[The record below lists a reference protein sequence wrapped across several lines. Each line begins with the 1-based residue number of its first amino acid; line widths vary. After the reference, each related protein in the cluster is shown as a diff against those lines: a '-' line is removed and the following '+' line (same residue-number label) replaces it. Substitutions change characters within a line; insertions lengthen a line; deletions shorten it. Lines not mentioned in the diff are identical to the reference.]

1 MNEFITV
8 FQNRQDMLLETVL
21 EHLQISMVSL
31 IIAILFAVP
40 LGLILTRYPKAAE
53 PVIATSAVMQTI
65 PSLAVLAFL
74 IPFFGIGTTP
84 AIIALVLYGL
94 LPILRNTYTGINE
107 VDPALKEAA
116 TGMGMNSFKRLT
128 KVELPIA
135 MPVIMAGIRT
145 SMVLI
150 VGTTTI
156 AALIG
161 AGGLGEII
169 LLGLDRGADIN
180 LILLGAIPA
189 ALLAILLDLILKVLE
204 RFSKKAGM
212 KSFVAMLLIAVFIV
226 VTPFMFNGTKQAE
239 LVIGGKMGS
248 EPEILINMY
257 KLLIEEETE
266 LTVSLEPNLGKT
278 AFVFSALQEGSID
291 IFPEFTG
298 TAIVTHME
306 EQAQSNDAH
315 VVYEQAKQGMKYK
328 YDMEFLEPMEFNN
341 TYAVATTRE
350 MADQYGLQEIGDL
363 KQIENEITAGFTLEF
378 NDRYDGYVGMQEVY
392 NLDIADI
399 KTMEPGIRQSALT
412 NREVDI
418 IDAYATDS
426 YMVELDLVTLED
438 PENLFP
444 PYQGA
449 PLMRED
455 TLEAYP
461 ELEAI
466 LNQLSGKI
474 TDDEMRQM
482 NYQVDYEDKSPNEV
496 ARAYLA
502 NEGLLD
508 N

>member
-8 FQNRQDMLLETVL
+8 FKNRQDMLLETIL
-21 EHLQISMVSL
+21 EHLQISMISL
-31 IIAILFAVP
+31 IIAVFLAVP
-40 LGLILTRYPKAAE
+40 LGLILTRYKKVAE
-53 PVIATSAVMQTI
+53 PVIGVSAVMQTI

-94 LPILRNTYTGINE
+94 LPILRNTYTGIKE

-116 TGMGMNSFKRLT
+116 TGMGMNSLKQLT
-128 KVELPIA
+128 KVEFPIA

-189 ALLAILLDLILKVLE
+189 ALLAILLDFILKILE
-204 RFSKKAGM
+204 RFSKKAGI
-212 KSFVAMLLIAVFIV
+212 KSFIVMLLIAILIIA
-226 VTPFMFNGTKQAE
+226 TPFMWNGNKQPD

-248 EPEILINMY
+248 EPEVLMNMY
-257 KLLIEEETE
+257 KLLIEEETD
-266 LTVSLEPNLGKT
+266 LTVGLEPNLGKT

-306 EQAQSNDAH
+306 EQAQSNEAQE
-315 VVYEQAKQGMKYK
+315 VYEQARQGMKEK
-328 YDMEFLEPMEFNN
+328 FDMEYLQPMAFNN
-341 TYAVATTRE
+341 TYAVATTKE
-350 MADQYGLQEIGDL
+350 MADQYDLQEIGDL
-363 KQIENEITAGFTLEF
+363 KKIENEITAGFTLEF
-378 NDRYDGYVGMQEVY
+378 NDRYDGYVGMQDVY

-399 KTMEPGIRQSALT
+399 KTMEPGIRQSALA
-412 NREVDI
+412 NGEVDI

-426 YMVELDLVTLED
+426 YMVELDLVTLDD

-449 PLMRED
+449 PLMRTE
-455 TLEAYP
+455 TLETYP
-461 ELEAI
+461 ELEEI

-474 TDDEMRQM
+474 TDEEMRKM
-482 NYQVDYEDKSPNEV
+482 NYQVDYEDESPNEV
-496 ARAYLA
+496 ARTYLV
-502 NEGLLD
+502 NEGLLP

>member
-8 FQNRQDMLLETVL
+8 FKNRQDMLLETIL
-21 EHLQISMVSL
+21 EHLQISMISL
-31 IIAILFAVP
+31 IIAVFLAVP
-40 LGLILTRYPKAAE
+40 LGLILTRYKKVAE
-53 PVIATSAVMQTI
+53 PVIGVSAVMQTI

-94 LPILRNTYTGINE
+94 LPILRNTYTGIKE
-107 VDPALKEAA
+107 VDSALKEAA
-116 TGMGMNSFKRLT
+116 TGMGMNSLKQLT
-128 KVELPIA
+128 KVEFPIA

-189 ALLAILLDLILKVLE
+189 ALLAILLDFILKILE
-204 RFSKKAGM
+204 RFSKKAGI
-212 KSFVAMLLIAVFIV
+212 KSFIVMLLIAILIIA
-226 VTPFMFNGTKQAE
+226 TPFMWNGNKQPD

-248 EPEILINMY
+248 EPEVLMNMY
-257 KLLIEEETE
+257 KLLIEEETD
-266 LTVSLEPNLGKT
+266 LTVGLEPNLGKT

-306 EQAQSNDAH
+306 EQAQSNEAQE
-315 VVYEQAKQGMKYK
+315 VYEQARQGMKEK
-328 YDMEFLEPMEFNN
+328 FDMEYLQPMAFNN
-341 TYAVATTRE
+341 TYAVATTKE
-350 MADQYGLQEIGDL
+350 MADQYDLQEIGDL
-363 KQIENEITAGFTLEF
+363 KKIENEITAGFTLEF
-378 NDRYDGYVGMQEVY
+378 NDRYDGYVGMQDVY

-399 KTMEPGIRQSALT
+399 KTMEPGIRQSALA
-412 NREVDI
+412 NGEVDI

-426 YMVELDLVTLED
+426 YMVELDLVTLDD

-449 PLMRED
+449 PLMRTE
-455 TLEAYP
+455 TLETYP
-461 ELEAI
+461 ELEEI

-474 TDDEMRQM
+474 TDEEMRKM
-482 NYQVDYEDKSPNEV
+482 NYQVDYEDESPNEV
-496 ARAYLA
+496 ARTYLV
-502 NEGLLD
+502 NEGLLP

>member
-8 FQNRQDMLLETVL
+8 FQKRQNMLLETTL
-21 EHLQISMVSL
+21 EHLQISMISL
-31 IIAILFAVP
+31 IIAVILAVP
-40 LGLILTRYPKAAE
+40 LGLILTRYPKVAE
-53 PVIATSAVMQTI
+53 PIIGVSAVMQTI

-107 VDPALKEAA
+107 VNPALTEAA
-116 TGMGMNSFKRLT
+116 TGMGMNSLKRLT

-189 ALLAILLDLILKVLE
+189 ALLAILLDFILKILE
-204 RFSKKAGM
+204 KFSKKAGI
-212 KSFVAMLLIAVFIV
+212 KSFILTFLIAIFIIA
-226 VTPFMFNGTKQAE
+226 TPFIWNGNKQPD

-248 EPEILINMY
+248 EPELLINMY
-257 KLLIEEETE
+257 KLLIEEETD

-306 EQAQSNDAH
+306 DQAESNEARE
-315 VVYEQAKQGMKYK
+315 VYEQARQGMKDEF
-328 YDMEFLEPMEFNN
+328 DMEFLQPMAFNN
-341 TYAVATTRE
+341 TYAVATTKE
-350 MADQYGLQEIGDL
+350 MADQYDLREIGDL
-363 KQIENEITAGFTLEF
+363 KRIENEITAGFTLEF
-378 NDRYDGYVGMQEVY
+378 NDRYDGYVGMQDVY
-392 NLDIADI
+392 NLEIADI

-412 NREVDI
+412 NGEVDI

-426 YMVELDLVTLED
+426 YMIELDLVTLDD

-449 PLMRED
+449 PLMRTD
-455 TLEAYP
+455 TLETYP

-474 TDDEMRQM
+474 TDEEMRQM
-482 NYQVDYEDKSPNEV
+482 NYKVDYDDESPNEV
-496 ARAYLA
+496 ARTYLE
-502 NEGLLD
+502 NEGLLP